1 MNFDFSDRLSEFANY
16 LAANTQPQPI
26 TSSNLIMP
34 PGDLQPLDASGLINL
49 EPPQQPVIMVNN
61 AGIIF
66 KSFLIVQKYPSEMPV
81 LMVHIFKNLSRIV
94 FFYHI
99 R

>member
-1 MNFDFSDRLSEFANY
+1 MNRRNEFLQHSQCDGINVNFDISDRLSEFANY

-61 AGIIF
+61 TGIIF
-66 KSFLIVQKYPSEMPV
+66 NNFLNCKKY
-81 LMVHIFKNLSRIV
+81 LSK
-94 FFYHI
+94 YAN
-99 R
+99 

>member
-61 AGIIF
+61 TGIIF
-66 KSFLIVQKYPSEMPV
+66 KSFLNYCKKYP
-81 LMVHIFKNLSRIV
+81 LKYAH
-94 FFYHI
+94 
-99 R
+99 

>member
-61 AGIIF
+61 TGIIF
-66 KSFLIVQKYPSEMPV
+66 NTQNMTNPTMVSPV
-81 LMVHIFKNLSRIV
+81 KIE
-94 FFYHI
+94 YG
-99 R
+99 

>member
-1 MNFDFSDRLSEFANY
+1 VTFDFSDRLSEFANY

-61 AGIIF
+61 TGINF
-66 KSFLIVQKYPSEMPV
+66 
-81 LMVHIFKNLSRIV
+81 
-94 FFYHI
+94 
-99 R
+99 